1 MAIKQMLEA
10 LQLWSSGQATDMQ
23 VSDAYVQL
31 GNDFNAA
38 VAAFA
43 AVRIDMR

>member
-10 LQLWSSGQATDMQ
+10 LQLWSSGQATDNQ